1 MVRFMVKSIVK
12 IFRENRIK
20 RRMFPNVG
28 MGFWWSN
35 LWSNDLERAVLS
47 GDLPYFRG
55 LYISVKLEARHT
67 REFAA
72 MPLLRF
78 FREFMILGRIY
89 KNKIEEGGS
98 EMVYVKKAQIY
109 LPRFLLV
116 FPPGAGI
123 SWRDISTKRRRER

>member
-1 MVRFMVKSIVK
+1 MDGFMVRFMVKSIVK

-55 LYISVKLEARHT
+55 LYISVKMEARHT

-72 MPLLRF
+72 MPLKVL
-78 FREFMILGRIY
+78 LGR
-89 KNKIEEGGS
+89 K
-98 EMVYVKKAQIY
+98 
-109 LPRFLLV
+109 LPRNHEM
-116 FPPGAGI
+116 I
-123 SWRDISTKRRRER
+123 HRQNTKG